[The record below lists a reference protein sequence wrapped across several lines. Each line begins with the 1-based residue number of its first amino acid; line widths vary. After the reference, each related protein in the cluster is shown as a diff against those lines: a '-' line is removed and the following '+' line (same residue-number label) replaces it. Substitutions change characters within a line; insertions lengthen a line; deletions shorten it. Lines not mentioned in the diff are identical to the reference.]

1 MLRKIIDKVKE
12 IDKALG
18 IPNWLVGLLAL
29 IFIFRIP
36 SFFGPYFYGD
46 EMIYLTLG
54 NAVRHGLTLY
64 KQIHD
69 NKPPLLYLTAA
80 VAGNLFWF
88 KAILA
93 FWMIGTI
100 IAFWHLTKD
109 LFKENSLAQKVSII
123 IFAVLTTIP
132 LFEGNIV
139 NAELFLIGPIIL
151 AFVYLLAK
159 PTYRNIFLSG
169 LLFAVEI

>member
-36 SFFGPYFYGD
+36 SFFEPYSYGD

-54 NAVRHGLTLY
+54 NAIRHGVPLY
-64 KQIHD
+64 QGIHD
-69 NKPPLLYLTAA
+69 NKPPLLYLLAA
-80 VAGNLFWF
+80 FSENLFWF

-93 FWMIGTI
+93 GWSIVTIFIFWKFTE
-100 IAFWHLTKD
+100 FFFPK
-109 LFKENSLAQKVSII
+109 KEK
-123 IFAVLTTIP
+123 
-132 LFEGNIV
+132 
-139 NAELFLIGPIIL
+139 
-151 AFVYLLAK
+151 
-159 PTYRNIFLSG
+159 
-169 LLFAVEI
+169 